1 MNDIS
6 SQGWSGQDMT
16 SSLSGQDRPHKTEP
30 HFALDLYQVAS
41 LFDGAG
47 IARNRR
53 SLSRYCTKGKLDC
66 EKVETLNGEE
76 WRVDEQSVHR
86 LIAQTKE
93 QQRLTHQD
101 VSARP
106 TAALFEDRPTHD
118 QTGHQSEMSVNA
130 GASLSGHAQTM
141 PDSTGNVP
149 QAMGQQPVHDMT
161 GQGET
166 TDGLSTPDQ
175 RTEDTPVND
184 AGEEGQQVAKMDA
197 PLIIQMERENDLLR
211 DQLEKKDNQIENKDK
226 QIDDL
231 IERGREDKM
240 LIQNFQRKLGM
251 LSAPEEDRPVQAN
264 PGQNYQHS
272 DQTRLPWQGR
282 QQEGSPD
289 HPVDNSGGRS

>member
-1 MNDIS
+1 
-6 SQGWSGQDMT
+6 MT
-16 SSLSGQDRPHKTEP
+16 SPLSGQDRTHKTEP
-30 HFALDLYQVAS
+30 HFTHDLYQVAA
-41 LFDGAG
+41 LFDEAG

-66 EKVETLNGEE
+66 DKVETLNGEE

-101 VSARP
+101 
-106 TAALFEDRPTHD
+106 TPTHD
-118 QTGHQSEMSVNA
+118 PTGHLPEMHVNPRPT
-130 GASLSGHAQTM
+130 GAGHAQTI

-149 QAMGQQPVHDMT
+149 QAMAQQPVHGMS
-161 GQGET
+161 GQDET
-166 TDGLSTPDQ
+166 ADDLSTPDQ
-175 RTEDTPVND
+175 TTENILVEE
-184 AGEEGQQVAKMDA
+184 AGEEGQQGLKMNER
-197 PLIIQMERENDLLR
+197 LIIQMERENDLLR
-211 DQLEKKDNQIENKDK
+211 DQLERKDNQIENKDK

-251 LSAPEEDRPVQAN
+251 LSAPEEDRPVQTN
-264 PGQNYQHS
+264 PVQKYHHP

-282 QQEGSPD
+282 QQEGDPNQ
-289 HPVDNSGGRS
+289 PVDNSEGRS